1 MVSPCTWQIPP
12 AEQRREP
19 GTGAEQADDQRGQ
32 AGRPPA
38 AADLASRLSM
48 TILVYVNTSPPESD
62 VAALEL
68 LTRALV
74 GLTMRSLDVLEGAVT
89 VPQFRL
95 LLVLD
100 ELGQVPSS
108 RLAARLGTLASSVT
122 RLADRLEAAGLL
134 VRGHDPRN
142 RSIVT
147 VEVTSAGRD
156 LVARVVTRRHVLLAE
171 VLDRMAP
178 AERSDAAR
186 AARRFAEL
194 ATDAGEALAVG
205 PLPL

>member
-1 MVSPCTWQIPP
+1 VI
-12 AEQRREP
+12 
-19 GTGAEQADDQRGQ
+19 
-32 AGRPPA
+32 
-38 AADLASRLSM
+38 AADRPDLANHLSS
-48 TILVYVNTSPPESD
+48 TIVVGVNTSPPDSD

-68 LTRALV
+68 ITRALV
-74 GLTMRSLDVLEGAVT
+74 GLTLRSLEVLDGAVT
-89 VPQFRL
+89 APQFRL

-147 VEVTSAGRD
+147 VEVTPAGRD
-156 LVARVVTRRHVLLAE
+156 LVARVVARRHVLLAE
-171 VLDRMAP
+171 VLDRMTP
-178 AERSDAAR
+178 AERASAASS
-186 AARRFAEL
+186 ARRFAEL
-194 ATDAGEALAVG
+194 AEDAGEALAVG
-205 PLPL
+205 SLPL

>member
-1 MVSPCTWQIPP
+1 
-12 AEQRREP
+12 
-19 GTGAEQADDQRGQ
+19 
-32 AGRPPA
+32 
-38 AADLASRLSM
+38 
-48 TILVYVNTSPPESD
+48 VNTSLPDND

-68 LTRALV
+68 MTRALV
-74 GLTMRSLDVLEGAVT
+74 GLTMRSLEALEGAVT

-108 RLAARLGTLASSVT
+108 RLAAKLGTLASSVT

-147 VEVTSAGRD
+147 LQVTPAGRD
-156 LVARVVTRRHVLLAE
+156 LVARVVARRHILLAE
-171 VLDRMAP
+171 VLDRMTP
-178 AERSDAAR
+178 AERASAAR
-186 AARRFAEL
+186 AASRFAEL
-194 ATDAGEALAVG
+194 ATDAGEAVAVG